1 MKLDDANRWMS
12 LIASV
17 GVILGLILLA
27 IELQQNQEMMRA
39 QTRNEIAL
47 GVIDLMMVPASNP
60 QLASVMRRG
69 GAGEELSPDEYFQF
83 RRMAIATLRYY
94 ENVYYQYREGL
105 YEKPQFDR
113 QKEAWKA
120 YAARSPGTQAIWCEL
135 RSSFSEDF
143 AREWEALIADI
154 YSC

>member
-94 ENVYYQYREGL
+94 ENVRGTVRKAAVRPAKGSLEGV
-105 YEKPQFDR
+105 R
-113 QKEAWKA
+113 GA
-120 YAARSPGTQAIWCEL
+120 
-135 RSSFSEDF
+135 F
-143 AREWEALIADI
+143 ARDAGDLV
-154 YSC
+154 